1 MDFISQ
7 LIQKFKILRFMK
19 QINHLDK
26 KRSIILI
33 TTIGLTLLYYFMA
46 LYYVRVSPTRKN
58 LVFFHWLFGSF
69 LDSTWIDFWQY
80 IFQFFLSFLLFFIVP
95 IIIIKYYFKEDLKDY
110 GIHWGKKKFNLIW
123 TIIGV
128 GISPL
133 FLFISN
139 DPALLNEYPL
149 TRLVLNDIGLFI
161 VFNLVY
167 IFYYIGYEFIF
178 RAYLQF
184 GLKKEN
190 TKRTGIILILITSTI
205 ITTLFHIG
213 KPLTEL
219 IAAAAVGPLFGYL
232 TLRGK
237 SFIWPVLI
245 FHTLIGI
252 FGNIA
257 TLIWI

>member
-1 MDFISQ
+1 
-7 LIQKFKILRFMK
+7 
-19 QINHLDK
+19 
-26 KRSIILI
+26 
-33 TTIGLTLLYYFMA
+33 MA
-46 LYYVRVSPTRKN
+46 LYYIRVSPTRKN
-58 LVFFHWLFGSF
+58 LVFFHWLFGGF
-69 LDSTWIDFWQY
+69 FEDSIWIDFWQY
-80 IFQFFLSFLLFFIVP
+80 IFQFLLSFLLFFIIPLV
-95 IIIIKYYFKEDLKDY
+95 IIKYYFKEDLKDY
-110 GIHWGKKKFNLIW
+110 GIQWGKKKFNLIW
-123 TIIGV
+123 TIV
-128 GISPL
+128 GICIAPL

-149 TRLVLNDIGLFI
+149 TRLVLEDIGLFI
-161 VFNLVY
+161 IFNLVY

-190 TKRTGIILILITSTI
+190 TKRTGIIIILITSTV
-205 ITTLFHIG
+205 ITTAFHIG

-232 TLRGK
+232 TLKGK

-245 FHTLIGI
+245 FHILIGI
-252 FGNIA
+252 IGNIA